1 MSYTS
6 DNDNQI
12 ANTLKSAI
20 ASGMTNNGPS
30 DDQVTQV
37 TILSVLSALGGS
49 RVQEDALTFEG
60 ERFIL
65 PKNYAGRMEEAVR
78 FLANHTLQQD
88 AKTDLSRTFEY
99 RPYDVANAVQQ
110 AMRKLFAT
118 TGTGVAIKTMFGSI
132 EPEFVTVNTGVG
144 QTVQVP
150 WNRVQFDML
159 NGHIDIGYKNSPH
172 GPVGHIVVNAPRK
185 YRSVVEGFFIA
196 VENELK
202 TGSIYRGKAIVN
214 GAYNNIQFLDLSHVK
229 RQDVVYGDQVMSDL
243 EANLWGPIEHAE
255 RMRKDGQ
262 SIKRSVLLEGPYGTG
277 KSLAGYLTAQ
287 VAVANDWTF
296 IFAKPGS
303 DLNEAMQTAKLYA
316 PAVVFFEDIDV
327 LQSNDPEAVSTLL
340 DSFDGIGGKGQE
352 VIAVLTTNNKDKIH
366 KGMLRPGRLDAL
378 IHIADLDLGGLTRLI
393 KAKVP
398 NEMLINIDY
407 EAIFEV
413 CKGYLPAFVGE
424 VASRSYRYAMV
435 RTSGNPDSLFTEDFV
450 KAANGLRP
458 QFDLMTGAHEI
469 QAAQGLDKAF
479 HNAIADALES
489 TKILDADGDVSYTV
503 NKLKAGTK

>member
-1 MSYTS
+1 MTE
-6 DNDNQI
+6 NNEFQI
-12 ANTLKSAI
+12 ANTIKSAV
-20 ASGMTNNGPS
+20 ANGMSQGGPS
-30 DDQVTQV
+30 DDQVTQMS
-37 TILSVLSALGGS
+37 ILSVLSALGGS
-49 RVQEDALTFEG
+49 RVQEDALTYEG
-60 ERFIL
+60 TKFVL
-65 PKNYAGRMEEAVR
+65 PKNYEGRMEEAVR
-78 FLANHTLQQD
+78 FLAGHALQQD
-88 AKTDLSRTFEY
+88 SKTDLSRTFDY

-110 AMRKLFAT
+110 AMRKIFAT
-118 TGTGVAIKTMFGSI
+118 TGMGVAIKTMFGSI
-132 EPEFVTVNTGVG
+132 EPEFVTVATGVG
-144 QTVQVP
+144 ETIQVP
-150 WNRVQFDML
+150 WNRVQFDAL
-159 NGHIDIGYKNSPH
+159 HGHIDIGFKNSPH
-172 GPVGHIVVNAPRK
+172 GAVGHITVNAPRK
-185 YRSVVEGFFIA
+185 FRSVVEGFFIA

-214 GAYNNIQFLDLSHVK
+214 GAFNDIRFLDLSSVK

-243 EANLWGPIEHAE
+243 EANIWMPIQYTEKLRAN
-255 RMRKDGQ
+255 GQ
-262 SIKRSVLLEGPYGTG
+262 PVKRAVLLEGPYGTG

-393 KAKVP
+393 QASVP
-398 NEMLINIDY
+398 NEMLVNIDY
-407 EAIFEV
+407 DEIFKACE
-413 CKGYLPAFVGE
+413 GYLPAFVRE
-424 VASRSYRYAMV
+424 VATRAYRYAMV

-450 KAANGLRP
+450 KAAHGLRP

-469 QAAQGLDKAF
+469 QAAEGLDKAF
-479 HNAIADALES
+479 NNAFAEALAS
-489 TKILDADGDVSYTV
+489 TEILDSDGDLSYSV
-503 NKLKAGTK
+503 RSLKAARK